1 MEYAEWEKTVPE
13 PLKRDSVWRIEAYR
27 LAEFVADIGWYDVT
41 VLVKDRRTADLSG
54 QLYEALG
61 SIGANLA
68 EGYSRGSH
76 KDRVRFYEYS
86 LGSARESKSWYF
98 KARHLLSPEIVLH
111 RLKLLNQITWL
122 LLKMI
127 PEQRGYAIKEEG
139 AVYATG
145 ESTNEEIVALSQKEL
160 NIILQNIPLPK

>member
-1 MEYAEWEKTVPE
+1 MMDYSQWENTVPE
-13 PLKRDSVWRIEAYR
+13 ALKRDSVWKIEAYR
-27 LAEFVADIGWYDVT
+27 LAEFVADVAWPDVT
-41 VLVKDRRTADLSG
+41 VLMRDRRTLDLSG

-68 EGYSRGSH
+68 EGYSRGSN

-86 LGSARESKSWYF
+86 LGSTRESKSWYF
-98 KARHLLSPEIVLH
+98 KGRHVLGQSVLEH

-127 PEQRGYAIKEEG
+127 PEQRGYAIREEG
-139 AVYATG
+139 AVYETG
-145 ESTNEEIVALSQKEL
+145 TAADEAILPLPAEEFDAVLK
-160 NIILQNIPLPK
+160 NIPLP